1 MEITSFYQNLVCI
14 KCTIKTIICYNIC
27 IVHTWRCCFRKGRYI
42 FMTIE
47 DYKTKIHTMVDEIME
62 LGFIVQIYTVTII
75 LYRKFKGGE

>member
-1 MEITSFYQNLVCI
+1 
-14 KCTIKTIICYNIC
+14 
-27 IVHTWRCCFRKGRYI
+27 
-42 FMTIE
+42 MTIE